1 MRGAGGSPLHGGGPG
16 WDAHAL
22 LFSVIRCLSTYKPIR
37 CSFCVHNK
45 AGQNAFYERGLS
57 SEKWLLKES
66 DSLHMRFQFAQGLVV
81 LGFFSSIQVMKIL
94 TLFQSKKLC
103 LSFQQSFPRT
113 RAHSVAFSFSSLSF
127 FIFFFLITGER
138 REKGKKRK
146 TMFGRNTQAAII
158 SFILIT

>member
-1 MRGAGGSPLHGGGPG
+1 MDKGRNEAAKPAASSPSSKSPSLIDERGRWFPSARRLGRSPRGPG

-45 AGQNAFYERGLS
+45 AGQNAFYERVLS

-94 TLFQSKKLC
+94 TLFQTKKLC

-113 RAHSVAFSFSSLSF
+113 RAHSVAFRFSSLSF
-127 FIFFFLITGER
+127 FIFFF
-138 REKGKKRK
+138 
-146 TMFGRNTQAAII
+146 
-158 SFILIT
+158 